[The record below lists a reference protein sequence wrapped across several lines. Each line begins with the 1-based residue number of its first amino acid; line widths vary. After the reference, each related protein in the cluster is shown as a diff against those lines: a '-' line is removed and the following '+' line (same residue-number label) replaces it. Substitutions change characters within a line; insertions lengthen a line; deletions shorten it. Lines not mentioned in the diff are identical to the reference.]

1 MSLCAQRL
9 AVWWPGPRWSAPA
22 VLPVGAGGEA
32 QDGLPRAAGVH
43 VAVWGPARKCL
54 VRGTC
59 DVCMNV
65 TCVSDEPRH
74 AGRATPVTYWGPGP
88 LGDPLQVA
96 P

>member
-1 MSLCAQRL
+1 MVA
-9 AVWWPGPRWSAPA
+9 GPE
-22 VLPVGAGGEA
+22 VVGPSCVARGCGRGGS
-32 QDGLPRAAGVH
+32 GRAAPGRR
-43 VAVWGPARKCL
+43 GARGCAGSSAEVL
-54 VRGTC
+54 GER